1 MAKAS
6 AGEFAKMRPLAEH
19 CAELIANGPQ
29 PEERSEHLRTWCR
42 DLGLELASELEQLF
56 SGGKLQAT
64 VSQPEML
71 SGDAVFEKIGA
82 VAVDCLLRCG
92 ARGQTA
98 LLSLDCATAI
108 AK

>member
-42 DLGLELASELEQLF
+42 DLGLELASEL
-56 SGGKLQAT
+56 A
-64 VSQPEML
+64 
-71 SGDAVFEKIGA
+71 GA
-82 VAVDCLLRCG
+82 VLQRIRYDIYLTTPPPVQCFSFFWTFIIG
-92 ARGQTA
+92 F
-98 LLSLDCATAI
+98 SLQREAC
-108 AK
+108 